1 MSKRFALVIALAASL
16 ASAVRP
22 IAPDEL
28 SSYSFSR
35 FVKDFK
41 KRYSPQEMLEREKI
55 FTVKLKEILVHNA
68 ANRGWTETVNEM
80 TDYTPEEFHA
90 RKGIK
95 KSMLFKNHEERS
107 GVKPKPM
114 RTDLPDSIDW
124 RDKGVVTSIK
134 NQGHCGSCWTFGA
147 TEALESAVAGVKPK
161 PMRTDLP
168 DSIDWRDKGVV
179 TSIKNQGHCGSC
191 WTFGATEAL
200 ESAVAIA
207 TGLLFTLSEQ
217 QFVSCVKDPDECG
230 GTGGCEGAT
239 MELAFE
245 HAMEN
250 GLVTEWTTPYT
261 SYNGVDGNCSLSADT
276 PDRVAGITGYTITAQ
291 NSYSDLL
298 EAVGT
303 VGPVAITVDASA
315 WSSYA
320 GGVFDGCDQASPDL
334 DHGVL
339 LVGYGTDETTGQ
351 DYWLVRN
358 SWGPTWG
365 EAGYIRLARSDD
377 EGGKCGTDTTP
388 SDGVGCEGGPSEVT
402 VCGTCGI
409 LYDASYPTGAFMP

>member
-1 MSKRFALVIALAASL
+1 MSKCFALVIALAASL

-107 GVKPKPM
+107 
-114 RTDLPDSIDW
+114 
-124 RDKGVVTSIK
+124 
-134 NQGHCGSCWTFGA
+134 
-147 TEALESAVAGVKPK
+147 GVKPK

>member
-1 MSKRFALVIALAASL
+1 MFKKIVLALAL
-16 ASAVRP
+16 AGSVSAVRP
-22 IAPDEL
+22 IAPDDL
-28 SSYSFSR
+28 AAYTFTR
-35 FVKDFK
+35 FVKDFHK
-41 KRYSPQEMLEREKI
+41 KYTPKEMVEREKI
-55 FTVKLKEILVHNA
+55 FSANLKRIVAHNA

-80 TDYTPEEFHA
+80 ADYTPEDFHA

-95 KSMLFKNHEERS
+95 KSMLYKNHEARS
-107 GVKPKPM
+107 MMKPKAP
-114 RTDLPDSIDW
+114 RTDLPDSLDW
-124 RDKGVVTSIK
+124 RD
-134 NQGHCGSCWTFGA
+134 A
-147 TEALESAVAGVKPK
+147 
-161 PMRTDLP
+161 
-168 DSIDWRDKGVV
+168 GVV

-200 ESAVAIA
+200 ESAVAIS

-217 QFVSCVKDPDECG
+217 EFASCVEDPDECG

-245 HAMEN
+245 YAMAN
-250 GLVTEWTTPYT
+250 GLTTEWTTPYT
-261 SYNGVDGNCSLSADT
+261 SYNGVDYNCTIDADT
-276 PDRVAGITGYTITAQ
+276 PDRAAGITGYTITLQ
-291 NSYSDLL
+291 NDYNDLMD
-298 EAVGT
+298 AVSKQ
-303 VGPVAITVDASA
+303 PVAITVDAST
-315 WSSYA
+315 WKDYY
-320 GGVFDGCDQASPDL
+320 GGVFDGCNTASPDL

-339 LVGYGTDETTGQ
+339 LVGYGTDAELG

-377 EGGKCGTDTTP
+377 EDGKCGTDTTP

-409 LYDASYPTGAFMP
+409 LYDASYPTGAALA